1 MATPSIFDAP
11 LPAPGPSP
19 QALIAILTAT
29 SILGMLGSS
38 SFAALLPEF
47 ETLWR
52 LSNTEAGWI
61 SALFFAGYVAAV
73 PLLVG
78 STDHVDPRRIYLGSL
93 VLGGAASVAYALLA
107 HGFWS
112 AAIIRSFAGMG
123 LAGTYMPGLKLLTDR
138 YNGPRQGRY
147 IAYYTAGF
155 SFGTAFSFAFT
166 GEVTDW
172 LGWQAAFLGAA
183 GGSLAAFAL
192 IWMLVPPAPPVRTG
206 IPALRRL
213 AFRPVFKNRAAM
225 AFVLGYAGHTF
236 ELFALRG
243 WLNAYL
249 IYADRVRGGSGDISN
264 ASWLSTLTV
273 LVGTVSSIY
282 GAEVAARADRRRII
296 GRVMILSVLASI
308 AAGFSSGLPVWTV
321 TALCCVYSMLIMAD
335 SAALT
340 GGAVVSAVAGQRGA
354 TLAVHSVLGFSGG
367 VVGPLAVGLVLDLAG
382 GGNSY
387 FAWGL
392 AFITMGAGSLAALF
406 AIRGL

>member
-1 MATPSIFDAP
+1 MATPSISDAP
-11 LPAPGPSP
+11 APVRGPSH

-38 SFAALLPEF
+38 SFAALLPDF

-73 PLLVG
+73 PMLVG
-78 STDHVDPRRIYLGSL
+78 STDHVDPRRVYLGSL
-93 VLGGAASVAYALLA
+93 VLGAAASVAYALLA
-107 HGFWS
+107 QGFWS
-112 AAIIRSFAGMG
+112 AAIVRSFAGMG

-138 YNGPRQGRY
+138 YDGPRQGRY

-172 LGWQAAFLGAA
+172 LGWRAAFLGAA
-183 GGSLAAFAL
+183 AGSLAALAL
-192 IWMLVPPAPPVRTG
+192 IWFLVPAAPAVRTVV
-206 IPALRRL
+206 PTPRRL

-296 GRVMILSVLASI
+296 GRVMILSVLASV
-308 AAGFSSGLPVWTV
+308 AAGFSSGLPVWVV

-340 GGAVVSAVAGQRGA
+340 GGAVVNAVAGQRGA

-382 GGNSY
+382 GDGY
-387 FAWGL
+387 LAWGL
-392 AFITMGAGSLAALF
+392 AFLTMGAGSLAALF

>member
-1 MATPSIFDAP
+1 MATPSISDAP
-11 LPAPGPSP
+11 APALGPSH

-47 ETLWR
+47 ENLWH

-107 HGFWS
+107 QGFWS
-112 AAIIRSFAGMG
+112 ASVIRSFAGMG

-183 GGSLAAFAL
+183 GGSLVAFAL
-192 IWMLVPPAPPVRTG
+192 ISLLVPPAPPVRTG

-321 TALCCVYSMLIMAD
+321 TALCCLYSMLIMAD

-340 GGAVVSAVAGQRGA
+340 GGAVVSAAAGQRGA

-382 GGNSY
+382 GGTSY
-387 FAWGL
+387 LAWGL
-392 AFITMGAGSLAALF
+392 AFVTMGAGSLAALF
-406 AIRGL
+406 AIRSL

>member
-1 MATPSIFDAP
+1 
-11 LPAPGPSP
+11 
-19 QALIAILTAT
+19 
-29 SILGMLGSS
+29 MLGSS

-47 ETLWR
+47 ETLWH

-73 PLLVG
+73 PVLVG

-93 VLGGAASVAYALLA
+93 VLGGAASAAYALLA
-107 HGFWS
+107 QGFWS
-112 AAIIRSFAGMG
+112 AALIRSFAGMG

-138 YNGPRQGRY
+138 YDGPRQARY

-172 LGWQAAFLGAA
+172 LGWRAAFLGAA
-183 GGSLAAFAL
+183 AGSLAAFAL
-192 IWMLVPPAPPVRTG
+192 IWFLVPPTALAVRTG
-206 IPALRRL
+206 VPALRRL
-213 AFRPVFKNRAAM
+213 AFRPVFKNRPAM

-249 IYADRVRGGSGDISN
+249 IYADRVRGGAGDISN

-273 LVGTVSSIY
+273 LVGTISSIY

-296 GRVMILSVLASI
+296 GRVMILSVLASV
-308 AAGFSSGLPVWTV
+308 AAGFSSGLPVWIV

-340 GGAVVSAVAGQRGA
+340 GGAVVSAAAGQRGA

-367 VVGPLAVGLVLDLAG
+367 VIGPLAVGLVLDLAG
-382 GGNSY
+382 GSGY
-387 FAWGL
+387 LAWGL
-392 AFITMGAGSLAALF
+392 AFLTMGAGSFAALF

>member
-1 MATPSIFDAP
+1 MATPSISDS
-11 LPAPGPSP
+11 PAPVLGPSH
-19 QALIAILTAT
+19 QTLIAILTAT

-61 SALFFAGYVAAV
+61 GALFFAGYVAVV
-73 PLLVG
+73 PVLVG

-107 HGFWS
+107 QGFWS
-112 AAIIRSFAGMG
+112 AAVIRSFAGMG

-138 YNGPRQGRY
+138 YDGPRQSRY

-172 LGWQAAFLGAA
+172 LGWRAAFLGAA
-183 GGSLAAFAL
+183 AGSLAALAL
-192 IWMLVPPAPPVRTG
+192 IWFLVPPAAPVRTG
-206 IPALRRL
+206 VPALRRL
-213 AFRPVFKNRAAM
+213 AFRPVFKNRPAM

-273 LVGTVSSIY
+273 LVGTISSIY

-296 GRVMILSVLASI
+296 GRVMILSVLASV
-308 AAGFSSGLPVWTV
+308 AAGFSSGLPVWIV

-340 GGAVVSAVAGQRGA
+340 GGAVAS
-354 TLAVHSVLGFSGG
+354 T
-367 VVGPLAVGLVLDLAG
+367 
-382 GGNSY
+382 
-387 FAWGL
+387 
-392 AFITMGAGSLAALF
+392 
-406 AIRGL
+406 

>member
-1 MATPSIFDAP
+1 M
-11 LPAPGPSP
+11 
-19 QALIAILTAT
+19 
-29 SILGMLGSS
+29 ILGMFGSS
-38 SFAALLPEF
+38 SFAALLPNF

-78 STDHVDPRRIYLGSL
+78 STDQVDPRRIYLFSL
-93 VLGGAASVAYALLA
+93 LLGAAASVAYALLA
-107 HGFWS
+107 QGFWS
-112 AAIIRSFAGMG
+112 AAIIRGFAGMG

-138 YNGPRQGRY
+138 YDGPRQARY

-172 LGWQAAFLGAA
+172 LGWRATFWGAA
-183 GGSLAAFAL
+183 AGSLAALAL
-192 IWMLVPPAPPVRTG
+192 IQILVPPDPPVRAEG
-206 IPALRRL
+206 AAWRRL
-213 AFRPVFKNRAAM
+213 AFRPVFKNRTAM

-282 GAEVAARADRRRII
+282 GAEVAARADRRRVI
-296 GRVMILSVLASI
+296 GRVMILSVLASV
-308 AAGFSSGLPVWTV
+308 AAGFSSGLPVWAV
-321 TALCCVYSMLIMAD
+321 TALCCLYSMLIMAD

-340 GGAVVSAVAGQRGA
+340 GGAVVSAAAGQRGA

-367 VVGPLAVGLVLDLAG
+367 VFGPLAVGLVLDLAG
-382 GGNSY
+382 GGTGY
-387 FAWGL
+387 LAWGL
-392 AFITMGAGSLAALF
+392 AFVTMGAGSLAALF

>member
-1 MATPSIFDAP
+1 MATPSTSDS
-11 LPAPGPSP
+11 PATALGPSH

-29 SILGMLGSS
+29 SILGKLGSS

-93 VLGGAASVAYALLA
+93 VLGGVASAAYALLA
-107 HGFWS
+107 QGFWS
-112 AAIIRSFAGMG
+112 AAVIRMFAGMG

-138 YNGPRQGRY
+138 YNGPRQARY

-155 SFGTAFSFAFT
+155 SFGTAFCYAFT

-172 LGWQAAFLGAA
+172 LGWRAAFWGAGA
-183 GGSLAAFAL
+183 GSVAALTL
-192 IWMLVPPAPPVRTG
+192 IWFLVPPGPPVRTG
-206 IPALRRL
+206 RMGFRRL

-225 AFVLGYAGHTF
+225 AFVFGYAGHTF

-273 LVGTVSSIY
+273 LVGSVSSIY
-282 GAEVAARADRRRII
+282 GAEVAARSDRRRII
-296 GRVMILSVLASI
+296 GRVMILSVLASV
-308 AAGFSSGLPVWTV
+308 AAGFSSGLPVWAV
-321 TALCCVYSMLIMAD
+321 AALCCLYSMLIMAD

-340 GGAVVSAVAGQRGA
+340 GGAVVSSAAGQRGA

-367 VVGPLAVGLVLDLAG
+367 VVGPLAVGFVLDLAG
-382 GGNSY
+382 GGTSY
-387 FAWGL
+387 LAWGL
-392 AFITMGAGSLAALF
+392 AFLTMGAGSLAALF

>member
-1 MATPSIFDAP
+1 
-11 LPAPGPSP
+11 
-19 QALIAILTAT
+19 
-29 SILGMLGSS
+29 MLGSS

-47 ETLWR
+47 EALWR
-52 LSNTEAGWI
+52 LSNTDAGWI

-93 VLGGAASVAYALLA
+93 ILGAASSVAYAILA
-107 HGFWS
+107 NGFWS
-112 AAIIRSFAGMG
+112 AAIIRIFAGMG

-138 YNGPRQGRY
+138 YHGPRQGRY

-155 SFGTAFSFAFT
+155 SFGTAFSYAFT

-172 LGWQAAFLGAA
+172 IGWRAAFSGAA
-183 GGSLAAFAL
+183 IGSLAALAL
-192 IWMLVPPAPPVRTG
+192 IWFFVPPSPAPATVVG
-206 IPALRRL
+206 VGLRRL
-213 AFRPVFKNRAAM
+213 GFRPVLKNRTAM

-249 IYADRVRGGSGDISN
+249 IYADRVRGGSGDVSN

-282 GAEVAARADRRRII
+282 GAEVAARTDRRRII

-308 AAGFSSGLPVWTV
+308 AAGFSSGLPVWIV
-321 TALCCVYSMLIMAD
+321 AALCGLYSMLIMAD

-340 GGAVVSAVAGQRGA
+340 GGAVVSSVPGQRGA

-382 GGNSY
+382 GANSY
-387 FAWGL
+387 IAWGL
-392 AFITMGAGSLAALF
+392 AFLTMGAGSFAALF
-406 AIRGL
+406 AIRRL

>member
-1 MATPSIFDAP
+1 MATPSISDAP
-11 LPAPGPSP
+11 APARGPSH

-47 ETLWR
+47 ETLWH

-61 SALFFAGYVAAV
+61 SALYFAGYVAAV
-73 PLLVG
+73 PVLVG
-78 STDHVDPRRIYLGSL
+78 STDHVDPRRVYLGSL
-93 VLGGAASVAYALLA
+93 VLGAAASVAYALLA
-107 HGFWS
+107 QDFWS
-112 AAIIRSFAGMG
+112 AALIRSVAGMG

-138 YNGPRQGRY
+138 YDGPRQARY

-172 LGWQAAFLGAA
+172 LGWRAAFLGAA
-183 GGSLAAFAL
+183 AGSLVALAL
-192 IWMLVPPAPPVRTG
+192 IWFLVPPAAPAVRTG
-206 IPALRRL
+206 VPALRRL

-273 LVGTVSSIY
+273 LVGTISSIY

-308 AAGFSSGLPVWTV
+308 AAGFSSGSPVWLV

-340 GGAVVSAVAGQRGA
+340 GGAVVSAAAGQRGA

-367 VVGPLAVGLVLDLAG
+367 VIGPLAVGLVLDLAG
-382 GGNSY
+382 GGSY
-387 FAWGL
+387 LAWGL
-392 AFITMGAGSLAALF
+392 AFLTMGAGSLAALF